1 MNLSNKICL
10 VTGGSRGIGRS
21 ISLELA
27 KAGAIVI
34 INFLHNEKA
43 ASELVSKIE
52 GFGETAIMYKS
63 DVSSYDQVSK
73 MVDDVISKYGRI
85 DVLINNAGIAKDTL
99 LLRMTEKNWD
109 EVIDTNLKGVFNC
122 TKACIKYMV
131 KQRSGRIINI
141 SSIVGIY
148 GNVGQA
154 NYAAAKAGIIGFT
167 KSLAKELGKRGITV
181 NAVAPGFVKTDM
193 TVDLLKMNLEIE
205 NKIPLN
211 RIGNPEDVANTVV
224 FLASKR
230 AEYITGQVISID
242 GGLTL

>member
-1 MNLSNKICL
+1 
-10 VTGGSRGIGRS
+10 
-21 ISLELA
+21 
-27 KAGAIVI
+27 
-34 INFLHNEKA
+34 
-43 ASELVSKIE
+43 
-52 GFGETAIMYKS
+52 MYKS

-154 NYAAAKAGIIGFT
+154 NYAAAKGIIGFT
-167 KSLAKELGKRGITV
+167 KSLAK
-181 NAVAPGFVKTDM
+181 N
-193 TVDLLKMNLEIE
+193 
-205 NKIPLN
+205 
-211 RIGNPEDVANTVV
+211 
-224 FLASKR
+224 
-230 AEYITGQVISID
+230 
-242 GGLTL
+242 